1 MHDSWHVQDA
11 DEDEAGAALNVDWRA
26 YAQTHT
32 LTDRQSKLADKIK
45 KRENRIAALQKEVD
59 KIRVRTTMRCALP
72 CCSCAGSMLQTDDLP
87 ALLILLFIS
96 LTTVSEGM
104 QGLL

>member
-32 LTDRQSKLADKIK
+32 LTDRQRKLADNIK
-45 KRENRIAALQKEVD
+45 KRENRIAALQREVD
-59 KIRVRTTMRCALP
+59 KIRVRTTMVAPAL
-72 CCSCAGSMLQTDDLP
+72 SIKRSAMLQLRW
-87 ALLILLFIS
+87 LLASNGRS
-96 LTTVSEGM
+96 LCSLDGSI
-104 QGLL
+104 G

>member
-32 LTDRQSKLADKIK
+32 LTDRQRKLADKIK

-59 KIRVRTTMRCALP
+59 KIRVRTTMRCLEHQAL
-72 CCSCAGSMLQTDDLP
+72 CHAAAAP
-87 ALLILLFIS
+87 ALCFRQMIFLLC
-96 LTTVSEGM
+96 
-104 QGLL
+104 